1 MIIYNTDYKRENMIY
16 PELEKWQFYPFNEY
30 DIKDMCFFDIETT
43 GLSPETS
50 NIYLIGAGYYTEDG
64 FNIIQWF
71 ADDYKSEENILK
83 DFFDFISD
91 YKVIFQYNGNT
102 FDIPFVKKKAKQYGM
117 DIECLEGLK
126 KLDLYVMPRKYAGML
141 GLPNKKLKS
150 FEQYVGLIREDE
162 ADGGILI
169 DVYVK
174 YIHNKLMG
182 KDDETMLHELLLH
195 NYEDVFGLSQVAS
208 LLYLKDF
215 EKLNVSFENCSLKD
229 TELVIRYKCFVP
241 YNCLFCV
248 NDTIEVSCEDNE
260 IIIRVRLFKDSLKYY
275 FKDYKDYYYMLE
287 EETVMHKSV
296 AVYTDASV
304 RRKAKKAECF
314 VTKDGLYLP
323 VFKPGVFSDNYHIFR
338 KDYTAKDYYI
348 DMDDVELK
356 DDEFMCDYYRQVV
369 NSI

>member
-1 MIIYNTDYKRENMIY
+1 M
-16 PELEKWQFYPFNEY
+16 
-30 DIKDMCFFDIETT
+30 
-43 GLSPETS
+43 
-50 NIYLIGAGYYTEDG
+50 
-64 FNIIQWF
+64 
-71 ADDYKSEENILK
+71 
-83 DFFDFISD
+83 
-91 YKVIFQYNGNT
+91 
-102 FDIPFVKKKAKQYGM
+102 
-117 DIECLEGLK
+117 
-126 KLDLYVMPRKYAGML
+126 
-141 GLPNKKLKS
+141 
-150 FEQYVGLIREDE
+150 
-162 ADGGILI
+162 
-169 DVYVK
+169 
-174 YIHNKLMG
+174 
-182 KDDETMLHELLLH
+182 
-195 NYEDVFGLSQVAS
+195 
-208 LLYLKDF
+208 YLKDF

-241 YNCLFCV
+241 YNCSFCV

-260 IIIRVRLFKDSLKYY
+260 IIIRARLFKDSLKYY

-348 DMDDVELK
+348 DMDDVDLK